1 MGRGGTR
8 PYPLE
13 DGAWKVI
20 RTLLHPVGGSVPAD
34 GEGQL
39 QERVWERILL
49 LESRYM
55 GSPHDV
61 LSITIS

>member
-20 RTLLHPVGGSVPAD
+20 RTLLHPVAVPY
-34 GEGQL
+34 L
-39 QERVWERILL
+39 QTVKVNYRNE
-49 LESRYM
+49 YA
-55 GSPHDV
+55 
-61 LSITIS
+61 